1 MSPKV
6 RSAFF
11 CGVLAAALAAVPLS
25 AVAEEVNAMGA
36 QQTEVVASDT
46 FTRAGDAPQAAV
58 AENEAQAVTENGD
71 HTQATQEV
79 EQSAAPQDPAADK
92 DETAPVDTGS
102 TSTESTSDAPASS
115 QSSARSKHHRPQAT
129 SGDTAES

>member
-58 AENEAQAVTENGD
+58 AERPRKRWNK
-71 HTQATQEV
+71 
-79 EQSAAPQDPAADK
+79 AP
-92 DETAPVDTGS
+92 
-102 TSTESTSDAPASS
+102 
-115 QSSARSKHHRPQAT
+115 RPRIQLPT
-129 SGDTAES
+129 RTRRPL